1 VGMEFMKEPT
11 SIFNKIRNTIELEGG
26 KLYNVNFDASDL
38 PSGIYYAQL
47 IQAKNS
53 KVIKLVLMK

>member
-1 VGMEFMKEPT
+1 MEFMKEPT

-26 KLYNVNFDASDL
+26 KLYDVNFDASDL
-38 PSGIYYAQL
+38 PSVVYYVQL
-47 IQAKNS
+47 KQAKNS